1 MFINGILLMCIVK
14 KHMPFCFL
22 LLPKAEVSSVTGG
35 THSGITGA
43 GSKAVGLGIG
53 VYAG

>member
-1 MFINGILLMCIVK
+1 MCSVK

-22 LLPKAEVSSVTGG
+22 LLTKAEVSPVTGG

-43 GSKAVGLGIG
+43 GSGAVGLGIG
-53 VYAG
+53 VNAG